1 MFFIVQEEWGY
12 LVYKRGFT
20 LQAVFKTETEA
31 KHYIASQKAKEEMP

>member
-31 KHYIASQKAKEEMP
+31 MQYIDSQKAKEEMP